1 MLHVEKQVELEISI
15 KFTTAIIFDK
25 PLIVYLKKKKWR
37 KGSLTY

>member
-15 KFTTAIIFDK
+15 KFTAAIIFDK
-25 PLIVYLKKKKWR
+25 PLIVYPAKKKWR